1 MCEHVETEEEKGR
14 KEGGELQREG
24 STERSKEELEG
35 GGAECEKSAIAHCAQ
50 VPGLRGLHSDGFQL
64 IRHFTKTPYLG
75 TQLPCIC

>member
-35 GGAECEKSAIAHCAQ
+35 GGQNVRKVQLHTAHRFLNPE
-50 VPGLRGLHSDGFQL
+50 VS
-64 IRHFTKTPYLG
+64 
-75 TQLPCIC
+75 TQMGSN